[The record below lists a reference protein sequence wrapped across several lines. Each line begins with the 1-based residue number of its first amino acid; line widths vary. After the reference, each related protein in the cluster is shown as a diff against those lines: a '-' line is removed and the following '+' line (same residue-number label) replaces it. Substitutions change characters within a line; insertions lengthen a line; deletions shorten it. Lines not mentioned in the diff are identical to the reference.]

1 MSDVAMPHPAAT
13 RRDFLF
19 LVTGAAAAIGVGA
32 TAWPFIDQMEPSAD
46 TLAAG
51 APVDVDL
58 TALAHGQMIRIRWR
72 GAPIFIVSRPQ
83 KALDRLKDKAILV
96 ELRDPDS
103 RVRQQPPYADNW
115 SRSARPQLGVYVGI
129 CTHLGCIPQF
139 LPEPNAT
146 TPVENWPGGFFCPCH
161 GSKYDLAGRVYS
173 GVPAPYNLPVPP
185 YRFVEDTKLRIGENP
200 EGVSFDMSSVVQ
212 M

>member
-1 MSDVAMPHPAAT
+1 MSDVSIPHPAAT
-13 RRDFLF
+13 RRDFLY
-19 LVTGAAAAIGVGA
+19 LVTGATAAIGVGA

-51 APVDVDL
+51 APIDVDL
-58 TALAHGQMIRIRWR
+58 TPIAPGQMIRVRWR
-72 GAPIFIVSRPQ
+72 GAPIVIVNCPP
-83 KALDRLKDKAILV
+83 KELDTLKDKKLAA
-96 ELRDPDS
+96 ELRDPES
-103 RVRQQPPYADNW
+103 QVRQQPTYAENW
-115 SRSARPQLGVYVGI
+115 SRSVKPEYGVYVGI

-139 LPEPNAT
+139 FPEPSAT
-146 TPVENWPGGFFCPCH
+146 TPVTNWPGGFFCPCH

-185 YRFVEDTKLRIGENP
+185 YRFASDTKLRIGENP
-200 EGVSFDMSSVVQ
+200 PGVTFEMNSVVQ